1 VAALYLGRAAT
12 FLASLEFLVMLS
24 KVHAEHPFVGPEAAW
39 QYPLSCLL
47 FLLTTNQIAYL
58 SMSARRESWKD
69 RQRGEV
75 LELLSRF
82 DQLCA
87 EANTEEQVRRHL
99 QETMASVGS
108 QSASPFARAL
118 LTELINHANFT
129 IERIRQTE
137 KEHRADVLEATQ
149 KLQSAVINS
158 LSHDLQ
164 TPLTSILGVLEAL
177 RDGSALS
184 PEQGE
189 RLADLGHQQ
198 AERLLRLVRNLLNV
212 AKLEGGALQL
222 HLSPLSLEDVARSAV
237 RGLSPEDAW
246 RISLECRAEDSEVMG
261 DSVLL
266 QQIVFNLLDNAL
278 KFSAPTDPVEL
289 TIYRAGDQVW
299 LEVQDRGCGIAEQD
313 REHIFERFFRGT
325 TPRRVAGS
333 GLGLHISKLL
343 AELHQGDVCYHPRA
357 EGGSSFHLGLPGL
370 VSRGEER
377 LSELEAARR

>member
-1 VAALYLGRAAT
+1 LALRVGNWEGWLPLEGPARPAFLSPPPWNLARSSWWVRLACSQLVFGLDVLLTLLAGPAVSEANDTLLYLGGAIVAALYLGRAAT

-177 RDGSALS
+177 RDVNQA
-184 PEQGE
+184 
-189 RLADLGHQQ
+189 RDVDLD
-198 AERLLRLVRNLLNV
+198 EDLRLLEKEDPLDDRHHGFSVCRGRRG
-212 AKLEGGALQL
+212 AEG
-222 HLSPLSLEDVARSAV
+222 
-237 RGLSPEDAW
+237 
-246 RISLECRAEDSEVMG
+246 RI
-261 DSVLL
+261 
-266 QQIVFNLLDNAL
+266 
-278 KFSAPTDPVEL
+278 
-289 TIYRAGDQVW
+289 
-299 LEVQDRGCGIAEQD
+299 
-313 REHIFERFFRGT
+313 
-325 TPRRVAGS
+325 
-333 GLGLHISKLL
+333 GLG
-343 AELHQGDVCYHPRA
+343 AGAHPAIRM
-357 EGGSSFHLGLPGL
+357 
-370 VSRGEER
+370 RCEEP
-377 LSELEAARR
+377 ARFLQRQTG